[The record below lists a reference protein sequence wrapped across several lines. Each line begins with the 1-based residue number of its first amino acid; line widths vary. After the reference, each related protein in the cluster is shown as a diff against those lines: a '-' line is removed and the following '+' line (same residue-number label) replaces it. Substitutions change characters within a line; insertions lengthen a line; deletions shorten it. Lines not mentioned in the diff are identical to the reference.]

1 MTIVYADDLR
11 VASKA
16 SLFTPPVEETRQMLH
31 HSMAQMGQML
41 VHTNSQ
47 LLQQAV
53 DFAHH
58 YSSDAVLNDIRDIQN
73 QSGFTHDTTT
83 VLYQGDIHNLSDYNK
98 EILFH
103 TEHIQE
109 AFQDN
114 SIHGFGYKL
123 HEPLHDTAIYQN
135 MTGNQATPT
144 NDCELFVDS
153 SDYDFDEHDLLN
165 INDMLDAALRSI
177 LNDDDIT
184 E

>member
-16 SLFTPPVEETRQMLH
+16 SLFTPPVEETRHMLH

-41 VHTNSQ
+41 THTNSQ

-53 DFAHH
+53 GFAQH
-58 YSSDAVLNDIRDIQN
+58 YSSDAVLSSIRDIQN
-73 QSGFTHDTTT
+73 QSGFVHDSTT
-83 VLYQGDIHNLSDYNK
+83 VLFQGDIRNLSDYNK

-103 TEHIQE
+103 VDCIQE
-109 AFQDN
+109 AVQDGQL
-114 SIHGFGYKL
+114 HGFGYKL
-123 HEPLHDTAIYQN
+123 REPLHDTAIYQN
-135 MTGNQATPT
+135 MVGNQSTTT

-153 SDYDFDEHDLLN
+153 SDYDFDEHDILN
-165 INDMLDAALRSI
+165 INDMLDAALRPI